1 MNEFTKLFVDVT
13 MHDGTQEIESVWAR
27 PVGENFSIEN
37 IPFYATDLALGDV
50 VSASIDPD
58 GGKRYQRL
66 VTPSGHSTLQVVV
79 FDRNG
84 VEAVREKL
92 RTMGCASELSDL
104 PTLIAVDVP
113 ADVEYEPIRDWL
125 DSLERAET
133 ASYRE
138 ACLAHQ

>member
-1 MNEFTKLFVDVT
+1 MKEFTKLLVDVT
-13 MHDGTQEIESVWAR
+13 MQDGTHEIESVWAR

-37 IPFYATDLALGDV
+37 IPFYAVGLALGDV
-50 VSASIDPD
+50 VSVSIDPD
-58 GGKRYQRL
+58 GAKRYQHL

-79 FDRNG
+79 FDRKG
-84 VEAVREKL
+84 VEAVRERLK
-92 RTMGCASELSDL
+92 TMGCASELSDL

-113 ADVEYEPIRDWL
+113 ANIEYGPIRDWL

-138 ACLAHQ
+138 ACLAH